1 MANMSYCRNENT
13 YLDLV
18 DCINNIHIVAGN
30 IRDESYRKRV
40 LSLIIDFVESG
51 EAHEAL
57 EAVDNES
64 EN

>member
-18 DCINNIHIVAGN
+18 DAIDNIHIVAGH
-30 IRDESYRKRV
+30 RDEAYRKRL

-57 EAVDNES
+57 EAVDNQF

>member
-13 YLDLV
+13 YHDMV
-18 DCINNIHIVAGN
+18 DCIQNFDLVAGN
-30 IRDESYRKRV
+30 QRDESYRKRL
-40 LSLIIDFVESG
+40 LSLIIDYVESG

-57 EAVDNES
+57 LAEDI

>member
-18 DCINNIHIVAGN
+18 DCIDNIHIVAGH
-30 IRDESYRKRV
+30 RDEAYRKRV
-40 LSLIIDFVESG
+40 LSLMIDFVESG
-51 EAHEAL
+51 EAHEEL
-57 EAVDNES
+57 EAVDNQF

>member
-18 DCINNIHIVAGN
+18 DCINNIDLIAETS
-30 IRDESYRKRV
+30 RDEAYRKRL
-40 LSLIIDFVESG
+40 LSLVIDFVESG

-57 EAVDNES
+57 LATEEQG
-64 EN
+64 

>member
-1 MANMSYCRNENT
+1 MANMGYCRNENT

-18 DCINNIHIVAGN
+18 DCIDNIHTVARH
-30 IRDESYRKRV
+30 RDETYRKRL

-57 EAVDNES
+57 EIVDNES

>member
-18 DCINNIHIVAGN
+18 DCIDNIHIVASH
-30 IRDESYRKRV
+30 RDEPYRKRL
-40 LSLIIDFVESG
+40 LSLMIDFVESG

-57 EAVDNES
+57 EAVDNQF

>member
-18 DCINNIHIVAGN
+18 DCINNIDLIAETY
-30 IRDESYRKRV
+30 RDEAYRKRL
-40 LSLIIDFVESG
+40 LSLVIDFVESG

-57 EAVDNES
+57 LATEEQG
-64 EN
+64 

>member
-13 YLDLV
+13 YHDMV
-18 DCINNIHIVAGN
+18 DCVQNFHIVASN
-30 IRDESYRKRV
+30 QRDESYRKRL

-57 EAVDNES
+57 LVEDNE
-64 EN
+64 EE